1 MFRKF
6 IFLAACVGLVSG
18 SAAKAEELVPL
29 QKFLLSNSTPIS
41 DNSFLY
47 VYSRCTALFTMLT
60 AVSPNDI
67 TRQLL
72 ELKALQFL
80 VAAADMQAKLIG
92 IPLNDANSRVMK
104 TVKLMGHKYVDSANE
119 DFVTKGIIIGNPLID
134 GDFKLC
140 VKIVKWKNMTTIP
153 HSNYP
158 TMSSALKCVYRN
170 SIR

>member
-6 IFLAACVGLVSG
+6 FLVAACVGMVSG
-18 SAAKAEELVPL
+18 PPAKAEELVPL
-29 QKFLLSNSTPIS
+29 QEFLRSNPTPIS

-47 VYSRCTALFTMLT
+47 IYSRCTSLFTMLT
-60 AVSPNDI
+60 ALSPNDI

-72 ELKALQFL
+72 ETKAYQFM
-80 VAAADMQAKLIG
+80 VAAADLQSKLMG
-92 IPLNDANSRVMK
+92 LPLNEANSRVMK

-140 VKIVKWKNMTTIP
+140 AKIVK
-153 HSNYP
+153 
-158 TMSSALKCVYRN
+158 
-170 SIR
+170 

>member
-6 IFLAACVGLVSG
+6 FLLVACVGMVIGPPAKADDLVSL
-18 SAAKAEELVPL
+18 EEYLRSKP
-29 QKFLLSNSTPIS
+29 TPIS

-60 AVSPNDI
+60 AGSSNDI

-72 ELKALQFL
+72 EPKAYQFL
-80 VAAADMQAKLIG
+80 VAASDLQSKLMG
-92 IPLNDANSRVMK
+92 IPLNEANSRVMK
-104 TVKLMGHKYVDSANE
+104 TVNLMGHKYVDSANE

-140 VKIVKWKNMTTIP
+140 AKIVK
-153 HSNYP
+153 
-158 TMSSALKCVYRN
+158 
-170 SIR
+170 